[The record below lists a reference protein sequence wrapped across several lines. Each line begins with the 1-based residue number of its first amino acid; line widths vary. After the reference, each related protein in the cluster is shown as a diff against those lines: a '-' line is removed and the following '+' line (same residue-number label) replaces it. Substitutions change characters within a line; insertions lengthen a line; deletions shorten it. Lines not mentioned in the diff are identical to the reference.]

1 MRSSDVRAVARA
13 IYGTILAT
21 ALVAALSAYEGM
33 GAWQI
38 LVSMVVTMVVFWVAH
53 VYAEVLSQR
62 LSAGRGLTWPEV
74 RHAFRS
80 ELPMVAAAVPAAL
93 ALLGSAVGLYSRDT
107 GTWIAVGIGVAALFG
122 YGLLLAYRE
131 RATVPRTLL
140 TVLVNGSFGLV
151 IVALKAFVH

>member
-1 MRSSDVRAVARA
+1 
-13 IYGTILAT
+13 
-21 ALVAALSAYEGM
+21 
-33 GAWQI
+33 
-38 LVSMVVTMVVFWVAH
+38 VVFCLPPQFSTIKSVKKDQPVVWHRFVFLAFAG
-53 VYAEVLSQR
+53 VSVLT
-62 LSAGRGLTWPEV
+62 GLT
-74 RHAFRS
+74 
-80 ELPMVAAAVPAAL
+80 AAL